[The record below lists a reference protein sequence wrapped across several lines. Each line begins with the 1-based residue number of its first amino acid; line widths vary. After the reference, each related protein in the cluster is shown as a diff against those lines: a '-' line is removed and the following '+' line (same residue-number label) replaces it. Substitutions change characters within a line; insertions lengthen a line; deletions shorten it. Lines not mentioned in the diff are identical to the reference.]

1 MSKEAIALKAKQVED
16 IAEKVKK
23 AKSVVIVDYRGLTVA
38 QDTEM
43 RVNMRNAGVDYKV
56 LKNRLVLRA
65 LNNCG
70 FEGFEKVL
78 EGPTAVAFGYED
90 AVAPA
95 KIVAET
101 ITKTNNKIAIKG
113 GIIEGKQASAEDVNF
128 PRYRQNPFS
137 SVSCSA
143 CSQIP
148 CAVWLWRSAK
158 SPKNSR
164 RNGLFPN
171 AGDCHARKLA
181 RNDKRIK
188 RNSESVYMF
197 PVSLRGRSPRQSHSR
212 EKHTHKLPYIASNVK
227 QN

>member
-78 EGPTAVAFGYED
+78 EGPTAVAF
-90 AVAPA
+90 
-95 KIVAET
+95 
-101 ITKTNNKIAIKG
+101 
-113 GIIEGKQASAEDVNF
+113 
-128 PRYRQNPFS
+128 
-137 SVSCSA
+137 
-143 CSQIP
+143 
-148 CAVWLWRSAK
+148 
-158 SPKNSR
+158 
-164 RNGLFPN
+164 
-171 AGDCHARKLA
+171 
-181 RNDKRIK
+181 
-188 RNSESVYMF
+188 
-197 PVSLRGRSPRQSHSR
+197 
-212 EKHTHKLPYIASNVK
+212 
-227 QN
+227 

>member
-113 GIIEGKQASAEDVNF
+113 GIIEGKQASAEDVNKLSKI
-128 PRYRQNPFS
+128 PAKPVLVGQLLGMLTNPMRS
-137 SVSCSA
+137 LAVALSEIAKKQSA
-143 CSQIP
+143 
-148 CAVWLWRSAK
+148 
-158 SPKNSR
+158 
-164 RNGLFPN
+164 
-171 AGDCHARKLA
+171 
-181 RNDKRIK
+181 
-188 RNSESVYMF
+188 
-197 PVSLRGRSPRQSHSR
+197 
-212 EKHTHKLPYIASNVK
+212 
-227 QN
+227 